1 MTSINGLGRA
11 ENYLADAAL
20 RESAAGLS
28 ESEEKYRTLF
38 NSMDEGY
45 CIIKLY
51 FDADGVPYN
60 WRYEEV
66 NPAFEKNNGLV
77 NATGKTILELTPAI
91 EPKWFDIY
99 GQVARTGEPLRFEE
113 YSAAFQ
119 RWFNLY
125 AFRIGDP
132 AAQLVA
138 VLFTDITLRK
148 QTEEALRVSD
158 SHRLEE
164 THRRTQQR
172 ALFNAVLDAREA
184 ERRRIAEALHNGV
197 GQLLYA
203 VKLRLDQLSSAPLS
217 TGQALARREA
227 EELLGTAIR
236 QTRSLSHELVPVVL
250 AEFGLVVA
258 LRDICYQ
265 LTSRQ
270 LRFDCSIDADDKL
283 LPPMLQLALYR
294 IAQELALNIIKHAQA
309 TEATLALE
317 TVPGFVLLRAED
329 NGIGFPQ
336 EGLPRTGLGLRSI
349 QDHVTLLDGRLE
361 LGSAPQVGTY
371 VRLRI
376 PLLPGART

>member
-1 MTSINGLGRA
+1 MPPINYPDRA
-11 ENYLADAAL
+11 ADHLEEDAL
-20 RESAAGLS
+20 RESAAALS

-51 FDADGVPYN
+51 FDADGQACN

-77 NATGKTILELTPAI
+77 NATGKTIRELTPAI
-91 EPKWFDIY
+91 EAKWFAIY

-113 YSAAFQ
+113 YSEAFQ

-148 QTEEALRVSD
+148 QTEEALRLSD
-158 SHRLEE
+158 LRRLEE
-164 THRRTQQR
+164 AHRRTQQR

-184 ERRRIAEALHNGV
+184 ERRRIAEALHNGL

-203 VKLRLDQLSSAPLS
+203 VKLRLDQLSSAPLNA
-217 TGQALARREA
+217 GQAQARREA
-227 EELLGTAIR
+227 DELLATAIR

-270 LRFDCSIDADDKL
+270 LRFDCSIDADEKL
-283 LPPMLQLALYR
+283 LPPELQLALYR
-294 IAQELALNIIKHAQA
+294 MAQELALNIVRHARA
-309 TEATLALE
+309 TEAVLALE

-336 EGLPRTGLGLRSI
+336 EGPPRTGLGLRSI
-349 QDHVTLLDGRLE
+349 QDHVALLDGRLE
-361 LGSAPQVGTY
+361 LGSAPHVGTY
-371 VRLRI
+371 VRIRI
-376 PLLPGART
+376 PLPAGASA